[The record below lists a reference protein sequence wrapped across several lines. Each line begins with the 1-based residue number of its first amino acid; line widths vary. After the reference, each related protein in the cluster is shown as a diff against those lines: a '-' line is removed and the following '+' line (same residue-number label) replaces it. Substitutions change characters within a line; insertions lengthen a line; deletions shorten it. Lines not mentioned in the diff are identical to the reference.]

1 MLCGPNK
8 LNTTGRNNKPWKSPK
23 TTTRKKILKK
33 VRKMIDLDME
43 RRTNA
48 RKVEMPPFRTAGP
61 MLVRVCF
68 ILSSLE
74 PLATMKAWAM

>member
-1 MLCGPNK
+1 MLFGPRR
-8 LNTTGRNNKPWKSPK
+8 LNTTGRNSRPWNSPK
-23 TTTRKKILKK
+23 TTTRKNTLKN

-48 RKVEMPPFRTAGP
+48 RKVENPPLRTAGA
-61 MLVRVCF
+61 MQIMVCF

-74 PLATMKAWAM
+74 PLATMKP